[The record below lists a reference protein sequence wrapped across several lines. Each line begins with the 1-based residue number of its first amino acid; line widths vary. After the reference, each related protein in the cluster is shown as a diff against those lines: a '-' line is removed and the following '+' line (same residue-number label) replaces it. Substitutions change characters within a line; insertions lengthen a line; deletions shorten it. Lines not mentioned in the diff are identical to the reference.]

1 MTKTVTSEIL
11 GDVTDALPE
20 EMSLLG
26 IVSVCGLIVTQ
37 YAESEEDA
45 MHIIMELAVQ
55 VKNYYRSKS
64 SEQCD
69 CARCKSKRNELN

>member
-1 MTKTVTSEIL
+1 MTKTVTAEIL
-11 GDVTDALPE
+11 GDVTDVLPE

-37 YAESEEDA
+37 YADSEEDA

-69 CARCKSKRNELN
+69 CASCKAKRNVLN

>member
-1 MTKTVTSEIL
+1 MTKTVTAEIL
-11 GDVTDALPE
+11 GDVTDVLPE

-64 SEQCD
+64 GEQCD

>member
-1 MTKTVTSEIL
+1 MTKTVTAEIL
-11 GDVTDALPE
+11 GDVTDVLPE

-55 VKNYYRSKS
+55 VKNYYRSTS
-64 SEQCD
+64 TEQCD
-69 CARCKSKRNELN
+69 CARCKAKRKELN

>member
-1 MTKTVTSEIL
+1 MTKTVTAEIL
-11 GDVTDALPE
+11 GDVTDVLPE

-37 YAESEEDA
+37 YADSEEDA

-64 SEQCD
+64 SKQCD
-69 CARCKSKRNELN
+69 CASCKAKRNELN

>member
-1 MTKTVTSEIL
+1 
-11 GDVTDALPE
+11 
-20 EMSLLG
+20 MSLLG

>member
-37 YAESEEDA
+37 YADSEEDA

-64 SEQCD
+64 GEQCD
-69 CARCKSKRNELN
+69 CARCKAKRNELN